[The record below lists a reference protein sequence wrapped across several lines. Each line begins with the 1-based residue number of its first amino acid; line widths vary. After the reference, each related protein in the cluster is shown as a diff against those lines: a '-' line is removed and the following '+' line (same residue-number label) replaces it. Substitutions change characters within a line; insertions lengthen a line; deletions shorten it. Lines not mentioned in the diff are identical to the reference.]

1 MKIKGI
7 KINGFG
13 NLIDKEYEFSSGIN
27 LIKGKNES
35 GKSTLMGFLNSIFFG
50 IQKTR
55 KKDIISDDIRFLP
68 WNTSEFSGFIQYELD
83 NAEVYTVFRDF
94 NTKKVSI
101 LDFNNQ
107 DITKK
112 YSIDK
117 EIGSNFLEEQTGID
131 KTSFA
136 LSSYTMQNS
145 VVLNSTDKIQM
156 VQKLSNLISTGEDN
170 ISYKKLEKRIQDR
183 RREEVGTAKTLN
195 MPINQVEKKI
205 VSVKQ
210 EINNIKDKNKDK
222 NDITMEE
229 KEIRTQYKGL
239 ELKRKLIAKLKEN
252 RIKQE
257 LNNTMINSLKEQLR
271 LKQDNIRNM
280 LVGKHD
286 IIKKTSFIQKNYKFY
301 ILTIIFTLILEVI
314 VGLLLKFV
322 FKTDDT
328 NRIIYSFLPVPVI
341 ALFVMIFVTFKDKI
355 SINNEYEEKAEE
367 NREIEREVNLIRK
380 EVMYQEKEIEKLEKM
395 RIKDENKFKQDIIA
409 EFCGDIEDDCLNNIL
424 HFDLQKLSKEE
435 KEIDSEYT
443 RVMYKLSTVD
453 AKKVIAG
460 KDIEKLVGLE
470 EKLSLLEEEKRNL
483 EDLNKVYEIVLSGLN
498 EAYEE
503 IKASI
508 SPSFVNNLSKITKN
522 ITDGKYKSVILSEE
536 QKIMVQLE
544 TGEYVELEKLSLG
557 TIEQVNFALR
567 MSILQELTNEKIP
580 ILLDETFVFYDED
593 RLKNVLEY
601 ITKFEGKQIIL
612 FTCSNREKN
621 ILDQHNIEYN
631 YIEMR

>member
-1 MKIKGI
+1 
-7 KINGFG
+7 
-13 NLIDKEYEFSSGIN
+13 
-27 LIKGKNES
+27 
-35 GKSTLMGFLNSIFFG
+35 
-50 IQKTR
+50 
-55 KKDIISDDIRFLP
+55 
-68 WNTSEFSGFIQYELD
+68 
-83 NAEVYTVFRDF
+83 
-94 NTKKVSI
+94 
-101 LDFNNQ
+101 
-107 DITKK
+107 
-112 YSIDK
+112 
-117 EIGSNFLEEQTGID
+117 
-131 KTSFA
+131 
-136 LSSYTMQNS
+136 
-145 VVLNSTDKIQM
+145 
-156 VQKLSNLISTGEDN
+156 
-170 ISYKKLEKRIQDR
+170 
-183 RREEVGTAKTLN
+183 
-195 MPINQVEKKI
+195 
-205 VSVKQ
+205 
-210 EINNIKDKNKDK
+210 
-222 NDITMEE
+222 
-229 KEIRTQYKGL
+229 
-239 ELKRKLIAKLKEN
+239 
-252 RIKQE
+252 
-257 LNNTMINSLKEQLR
+257 
-271 LKQDNIRNM
+271 
-280 LVGKHD
+280 
-286 IIKKTSFIQKNYKFY
+286 
-301 ILTIIFTLILEVI
+301 
-314 VGLLLKFV
+314 
-322 FKTDDT
+322 
-328 NRIIYSFLPVPVI
+328 
-341 ALFVMIFVTFKDKI
+341 
-355 SINNEYEEKAEE
+355 
-367 NREIEREVNLIRK
+367 
-380 EVMYQEKEIEKLEKM
+380 MYQEKEIEKLEKM